1 MRRSG
6 CEGVIQIREMTRRTG
21 TLLFAALALGG
32 ASTLSGQT
40 ASNFDVATRCEAAG
54 LPPEGLAL
62 CHDVATAVELTQPE
76 LGLVLA
82 GGNPVLGTASPIGT
96 KFRWLPRMFIGG
108 RLSFV
113 WAEIPDILNYPDVP
127 TEPVGKIDFSVTMPQ
142 LDLSVSVFDGFMLN
156 TTLGGFASVELLGSL
171 GPMILPAG
179 AGFQNDA
186 TGWGLGARIGVLRE
200 SFTAPGISVS
210 GMYKSAGRIRYG
222 SVADG
227 DDAQFSMDLDVASF
241 RAGISKSFVAI
252 GLAFTL
258 GYDHYSSNVAFGVAD
273 AQGDLIPVVP
283 ESAPVDLSSS
293 RWSAFVDVSYIVLF
307 FNIVAEFGWQE
318 TQTLAT
324 STGTELTS
332 GKWLLGLGLRF
343 SL

>member
-1 MRRSG
+1 MRSRIATREIARSAG
-6 CEGVIQIREMTRRTG
+6 A
-21 TLLFAALALGG
+21 LLFAALVLVG
-32 ASTLSGQT
+32 ASTLRGQT
-40 ASNFDVATRCEAAG
+40 APSRDFSDRCAAAG
-54 LPPEGLAL
+54 LPTDRLAL
-62 CHDVATAVELTQPE
+62 CNDVAAAVELAQPE
-76 LGLVLA
+76 IGFVLA

-113 WAEIPDILNYPDVP
+113 WAQIPDILDYPDSP
-127 TEPVGKIDFSVTMPQ
+127 STTPVGVVDFSVTMPQ
-142 LDLSVSVFDGFMLN
+142 LDLSVGIFDGLMLS

-171 GPMILPAG
+171 GPVILPAG

-200 SFTAPGISVS
+200 SFTAPGISIS

-222 SVADG
+222 SVTGG
-227 DDAQFSMDLDVASF
+227 DDAQFSMDLDVTSF
-241 RAGISKSFVAI
+241 RAGVSKSFVAI
-252 GLAFTL
+252 GLALTA

-273 AQGDLIPVVP
+273 PTGELVPVAT
-283 ESAPVDLSSS
+283 ESAPIDVSSG
-293 RWSAFVDVSYIVLF
+293 RWSLFADVSYIVLF

-318 TQTLAT
+318 TQTLTT
-324 STGTELTS
+324 SSGTELQS
-332 GKWLLGLGLRF
+332 GKWLLGLGIRF

>member
-1 MRRSG
+1 
-6 CEGVIQIREMTRRTG
+6 MTCRAAVF
-21 TLLFAALALGG
+21 LFASLALGL
-32 ASTLSGQT
+32 ASTLSAQT
-40 ASNFDVATRCEAAG
+40 VSSFDVTTHCEQAG
-54 LPPEGLAL
+54 IPPEGLAL

-76 LGLVLA
+76 VGLVVA
-82 GGNPVLGTASPIGT
+82 GGSPVLGTASPIGT

-113 WAEIPDILNYPDVP
+113 WAEIPDVLNYPDSP
-127 TEPVGKIDFSVTMPQ
+127 GEPVGKVDFSVTMPQ
-142 LDLSVSVFDGFMLN
+142 LDLSVGIFDGFMLN

-171 GPMILPAG
+171 GPVILPAG
-179 AGFQNDA
+179 AGFQNDV

-210 GMYKSAGRIRYG
+210 GMYKSAGRLHYG
-222 SVADG
+222 SVANG
-227 DDAQFSMDLDVASF
+227 DDSQFSMDLGVTSF

-252 GLAFTL
+252 GLGFTL
-258 GYDHYSSNVAFGVAD
+258 GYDHYSSDVAFGVAD

-283 ESAPVDLSSS
+283 ESAPISHSSG
-293 RWSAFVDVSYIVLF
+293 RWSAFADVSYIVLF

-318 TQTLAT
+318 TQTLTT
-324 STGTELTS
+324 SSGTELQS
-332 GKWLLGLGLRF
+332 GKWLLGLGIRL

>member
-1 MRRSG
+1 
-6 CEGVIQIREMTRRTG
+6 MTRRAGALLLAVLAFGGAG
-21 TLLFAALALGG
+21 TLE
-32 ASTLSGQT
+32 GQT
-40 ASNFDVATRCEAAG
+40 ASNFDVTALCEAAG
-54 LPPEGLAL
+54 LTSRGTAL
-62 CHDVATAVELTQPE
+62 CRDVATAVELTQPE
-76 LGLVLA
+76 IGLALA

-108 RLSFV
+108 RLSFI
-113 WAEIPDILNYPDVP
+113 WAEIPDILNYPEASGD
-127 TEPVGKIDFSVTMPQ
+127 PVGKVDLSVTMPQ
-142 LDLSVSVFDGFMLN
+142 LDLSVGIFDGFMLN

-171 GPMILPAG
+171 GPVLLPAG

-222 SVADG
+222 NVADG
-227 DDAQFSMDLDVASF
+227 DDAQFSMNLNVTSF

-252 GLAFTL
+252 GLGFTL
-258 GYDHYSSNVAFGVAD
+258 GYDHYSSDVAFGVAD
-273 AQGDLIPVVP
+273 ELGNLVPVVS
-283 ESAPVDLSSS
+283 ESAPADVSSG
-293 RWSAFVDVSYIVLF
+293 RWSAFADVSYIVLF

-318 TQTLAT
+318 TQTLTT
-324 STGTELTS
+324 SNGAEFQS
-332 GKWLLGLGLRF
+332 GKWLLGLGIRF